1 MVSRKLVAAA
11 STPLILAVLAEG
23 ESWGYAI
30 LRRIRVLSAGRLDWN
45 EGMLYPVLHR
55 LEREQQIEGFWTTSN
70 ENRRRRYYRLTPRGK
85 AALAAEREQWLTV
98 HSALAE
104 LWEGQHA

>member
-30 LRRIRVLSAGRLDWN
+30 LRRIRALSEGRLAWN

-55 LEREQQIEGFWTTSN
+55 LERDGWVEAFWSTSE
-70 ENRRRRYYRLTPRGK
+70 ENRRRRYYRITVDGR

-98 HSALAE
+98 HRTLAD
-104 LWEGQHA
+104 LWEAPRA